1 MKRLALLLPLLVA
14 GCVNPAAEHPDS
26 DEPVA
31 SAWTDR
37 YQYQFLQET
46 APLKSR
52 TSACKSLPDLIL
64 GAALNRTPSVHT
76 RSHSTLSVPQ
86 CLPPPPA
93 DPATPPTAAL
103 AAPVPHAETAEGA
116 KEPAP

>member
-1 MKRLALLLPLLVA
+1 MKRLTLLLPLLVA
-14 GCVNPAAEHPDS
+14 GCVNPAAERPDS
-26 DEPVA
+26 DEPA
-31 SAWTDR
+31 ESAWTDR

-52 TSACKSLPDLIL
+52 TSARKSLPDIIL
-64 GAALNRTPSVHT
+64 GAALNRTPSVPI
-76 RSHSTLSVPQ
+76 RSHSTLCVPQ

-103 AAPVPHAETAEGA
+103 AAPAIHAESADGA